1 MVSVGI
7 LSAQIGGRAIWTVP
21 GTFVTVM
28 ALGGVLG
35 WLDVGLTSI
44 EFGIAFSVLVL
55 GIAIAADR
63 KMPILV
69 AMGAVAIFAIFHGY
83 AHGAE
88 MPTVAN
94 PVRYALGFMTGT
106 ALLHIAG
113 VLVGDISQHYARG
126 KVLLRIAGA
135 AIAGVPAP
143 GSSSASRD
151 REKRHVRQPADRPA
165 GSSSRCGKSARSS
178 GCASRA
184 LPCTS
189 PSSSASTGGRWPCS
203 RRSMKARGNTRRCT
217 SGRACSPRWS
227 STPTPGTSPTT
238 TGSARPRPW
247 P

>member
-1 MVSVGI
+1 MTSRPALHTVLLLALLAPLGAMAHEGSSLPYGSFIAGLAHPVLGIDHFLAMVSVGI
-7 LSAQIGGRAIWTVP
+7 VSAQIGGRAIWTVP

-63 KMPILV
+63 KMPILA
-69 AMGAVAIFAIFHGY
+69 AMGAVAIFATFHGY

-113 VLVGDISQHYARG
+113 VLIGDISQHYARG

-135 AIAGVPAP
+135 AIAG
-143 GSSSASRD
+143 
-151 REKRHVRQPADRPA
+151 A
-165 GSSSRCGKSARSS
+165 GTWFLVGLA
-178 GCASRA
+178 G
-184 LPCTS
+184 
-189 PSSSASTGGRWPCS
+189 
-203 RRSMKARGNTRRCT
+203 
-217 SGRACSPRWS
+217 
-227 STPTPGTSPTT
+227 
-238 TGSARPRPW
+238 
-247 P
+247 